1 MCKLPGNVDLGSY
14 ESGQSRDWRMNLHHA
29 LLYQPVQ
36 VKAVIPKLPGTRSL
50 RINPWTPSDKPA
62 ATICKTEAG
71 YRLKEAEI
79 KPTWQMYRM
88 LTGQEKKKH
97 CGLLRLDPEKPSPT
111 ADRSN
116 KSPFLEMPFY
126 PQFSG
131 FPIRSFYV
139 NFQGFMSIFKGILL
153 QVRKEKTKNLRTFT
167 FSTGLRPL
175 HDLTLD

>member
-1 MCKLPGNVDLGSY
+1 MKSYTAIVLVMIFSVTLSSWSQDQLG
-14 ESGQSRDWRMNLHHA
+14 G
-29 LLYQPVQ
+29 
-36 VKAVIPKLPGTRSL
+36 
-50 RINPWTPSDKPA
+50 
-62 ATICKTEAG
+62 
-71 YRLKEAEI
+71 
-79 KPTWQMYRM
+79 
-88 LTGQEKKKH
+88 
-97 CGLLRLDPEKPSPT
+97 

-131 FPIRSFYV
+131 FPLRSSYV